1 MAELA
6 KPNRDEL
13 LHWIWLSEKQSIRP
27 STKIRLFRE
36 LGGIE
41 EIFSADKKTLSA
53 LNIGSKKEIETLLDK
68 SLERAERILAICENR
83 GIRLLNYSEKS
94 YPNELKRAY
103 DPPLTLYLRGEKI
116 DFNSMF
122 LLTIAGTRS
131 ASDYGLALAEGLGR
145 SAALSGTVLV
155 SGLGRGIDERSAESC
170 IACGGICIGV
180 LGTAIDSSDGKEI
193 YDKIMQKGLVVSE
206 YAPLSRTL
214 PANFRA
220 RNRILAGLSSALC
233 VVEAPE
239 KSGALLLADEAISQ
253 GKEVFVCPSNFGSKS
268 GAGSNALL
276 KDGANLLSSFSDII
290 EEYKELY
297 PNQLKESIE
306 AEISVTK
313 SSDSKAEVPEK
324 TLNKEHFCDK
334 SVDKAGGGAYI
345 ELREQLEK
353 LPELQLKIVSALG
366 SESVHIDD
374 ISDRLGIPVYK
385 ITAEL
390 TLMQIKGLVV
400 RENSNRYKLNVVY
413 K

>member
-1 MAELA
+1 MAELN
-6 KPNRDEL
+6 KLGRNEL
-13 LHWIWLSEKQSIRP
+13 LRWVWISDKQSVRP

-36 LGGIE
+36 SGGIE
-41 EIFSADKKTLSA
+41 EIFNADKKTLSA
-53 LNIGSKKEIETLLDK
+53 LNIGSKKEIDFLLDK
-68 SLERAERILAICENR
+68 SLERAERILTICEEK
-83 GIRLLNYSEKS
+83 GIRLLNYSEED

-122 LLTIAGTRS
+122 MLTIAGTRS
-131 ASDYGLALAEGLGR
+131 ASNYGLALAEGLGR
-145 SAALSGTVLV
+145 SAALSGMVLV
-155 SGLGRGIDERSAESC
+155 SGLGRGIDESSAKSC

-180 LGTAIDSSDGKEI
+180 LGTAIDSNDSKGL
-193 YDKIMQKGLVVSE
+193 YDKIIQKGLVVSE

-233 VVEAPE
+233 IVEAPE

-268 GAGSNALL
+268 GEGSNALL

-297 PNQLKESIE
+297 PNQLKSIE
-306 AEISVTK
+306 AEISLTK
-313 SSDSKAEVPEK
+313 NSDYRGVVSEK
-324 TLNKEHFCDK
+324 TAKKEHSCDK

-345 ELREQLEK
+345 ELREQLKK

-366 SESVHIDD
+366 NESVHIDD

-390 TLMQIKGLVV
+390 TLMQIKGLVK